1 MIAAIE
7 GLEDERIRGL
17 EVYIDD
23 ELVGVAEP
31 LSLVGRAGEGLF
43 YFLTIQSDRVGEL
56 RFEMDGQEL
65 TPTPMPI
72 AYEADSH
79 HGSLKAPIVLK
90 PTDNRPYKVLENQN
104 VIIIRNGERYDIT
117 GKKLND

>member
-1 MIAAIE
+1 
-7 GLEDERIRGL
+7 
-17 EVYIDD
+17 
-23 ELVGVAEP
+23 
-31 LSLVGRAGEGLF
+31 
-43 YFLTIQSDRVGEL
+43 
-56 RFEMDGQEL
+56 
-65 TPTPMPI
+65 MPI

-79 HGSLKAPIVLK
+79 LGSLKAPIVLK

>member
-1 MIAAIE
+1 MGRAGEELFYFITIQSDKAGE
-7 GLEDERIRGL
+7 LRFELEDGT
-17 EVYIDD
+17 
-23 ELVGVAEP
+23 P
-31 LSLVGRAGEGLF
+31 LSLEGRAGEGL
-43 YFLTIQSDRVGEL
+43 L
-56 RFEMDGQEL
+56 
-65 TPTPMPI
+65 
-72 AYEADSH
+72 YEADSH

>member
-1 MIAAIE
+1 MVYVGGELAA
-7 GLEDERIRGL
+7 
-17 EVYIDD
+17 
-23 ELVGVAEP
+23 VAEP
-31 LSLVGRAGEGLF
+31 IAIANANANAETEPL
-43 YFLTIQSDRVGEL
+43 YFITIQSDRVDEL

-79 HGSLKAPIVLK
+79 LGSLKAPIVLK